1 MTGRP
6 RATPDEMKGPM
17 AHPRPQPTCGTRPS
31 RDARAGFTLFELLI
45 VVAVIAILAAIAF
58 PRIGQTVARSK
69 VTQAATVIVGD
80 LEQASALAAR
90 SRRPVVVRCECND
103 LTLLVRDRG
112 LADSVRVR
120 RFLGTGSGLEIATMT
135 LSRDSVV
142 IFPSGIVSDTLAVTL
157 TSRYGYTRTVTLSRG
172 GRPRLLPP

>member
-1 MTGRP
+1 MSYLRP
-6 RATPDEMKGPM
+6 QLTSA
-17 AHPRPQPTCGTRPS
+17 AHPS
-31 RDARAGFTLFELLI
+31 RHARAGFTLFELLI
-45 VVAVIAILAAIAF
+45 VVALIAILATIAF
-58 PRIGQTVARSK
+58 PKIGQTVARSK
-69 VTQAATVIVGD
+69 VAQAATVIVGD

-90 SRRPVVVRCECND
+90 SRRPVIIRCECTD

-120 RFLGTGSGLEIATMT
+120 RAFGPGSGMEIGTLT
-135 LSRDSVV
+135 LSQDSVV

-157 TSRYGYTRTVTLSRG
+157 TSRYGYSRTVTLSRG

>member
-1 MTGRP
+1 MMARP
-6 RATPDEMKGPM
+6 RPEPIHATR
-17 AHPRPQPTCGTRPS
+17 ARS
-31 RDARAGFTLFELLI
+31 LARAGFTLFELLI
-45 VVAVIAILAAIAF
+45 VVAIIAILAAIAF
-58 PRIGQTVARSK
+58 PRIGESVARSK
-69 VTQAATVIVGD
+69 VAQAATVVVGD

-90 SRRPVVVRCECND
+90 SRRPVTILCDCAN

-112 LADSVRVR
+112 LTDSVRVR
-120 RFLGTGSGLEIATMT
+120 RFLGTGSGLEVATMA

-157 TSRYGYTRTVTLSRG
+157 TSRTGYTRTVTLSRG

>member
-1 MTGRP
+1 MARP
-6 RATPDEMKGPM
+6 RPHPM
-17 AHPRPQPTCGTRPS
+17 TWIRPRHEP
-31 RDARAGFTLFELLI
+31 RAGFTLFELLI
-45 VVAVIAILAAIAF
+45 VVVVIAILAAIAF
-58 PRIGQTVARSK
+58 PKIGETVARSK
-69 VTQAATVIVGD
+69 VTQAASVVVGD

-90 SRRPVVVRCECND
+90 SRRPVVIRCDCPG

-120 RFLGTGSGLEIATMT
+120 RFLGAGSGLEVGTLA

-157 TSRYGYTRTVTLSRG
+157 TSRYGYSRTVTLSRG